1 MNNII
6 FYNNDYTEYNIIVLK
21 RIFLI
26 LVDNLFKIKNEKL

>member
-6 FYNNDYTEYNIIVLK
+6 IYNNDYTEYNIIVLK